1 MPNLYNKSKIQRKF
15 LSNKKNKT
23 SEKVFT
29 ILYRDKKTNARV
41 GKLITKKGE
50 IITPFF
56 MPVATKAA
64 VKHINSKRL
73 EEIGVEAVIS
83 NALILHLRPGEKT
96 IKKMSGIGKFMNF
109 SGINATDSGGFQ
121 MYSNSIYI
129 DSNDNGVYFKN
140 PFSGEKLFISPEKDM
155 QIQLDIGSEIAMC
168 LDSMPLY
175 NNSKKGIEES
185 VKKTILWAKRCKIY
199 HDKMQKKISR
209 QKRQLLFSISQGG
222 VYPDLREK
230 CSSELLKM
238 NFDGYAIGGIA
249 LPESCYNGNME
260 NVKKQEHDAIRVH
273 KKVVAEDKIIY
284 VMGEGDPIW
293 LLEAVSL
300 GCDMFDSRYPTQA
313 ARRGTLLTSSGKMKI
328 LNKKYEYDK
337 KSIDPNCEC
346 FVCKNYSRAY
356 IRSLLK
362 EEESVGRE
370 LASYHNLYYMQRL
383 IEEIR
388 EAIKKGKFLDFKNKI
403 KKAYGK

>member
-1 MPNLYNKSKIQRKF
+1 MINPFKI
-15 LSNKKNKT
+15 
-23 SEKVFT
+23 
-29 ILYRDKKTNARV
+29 IYRDKKTSARV
-41 GKLITKKGE
+41 GILNTKKGKIE
-50 IITPFF
+50 TPFF

-64 VKHINSKRL
+64 VKHINSKKL
-73 EEIGVEAVIS
+73 EEIGTEAVIS
-83 NALILHLRPGEKT
+83 NSLMIHLRPGEKT
-96 IKKMSGIGKFMNF
+96 VKKMGGIGKFMNF

-140 PFSGEKLFISPEKDM
+140 PLSGEKLFITPEKDM
-155 QIQLDIGSEIAMC
+155 QIQLDIDSDIAMC

-185 VKKTILWAKRCKIY
+185 VRKTILWAKRCKTY
-199 HDKMQKKISR
+199 HDKMQKKIPLG
-209 QKRQLLFSISQGG
+209 KKQLLFSISQGG

-230 CSSELLKM
+230 CSKELLKLD
-238 NFDGYAIGGIA
+238 FDGYAIGGIA
-249 LPESCYNGNME
+249 LPESCYNGDME
-260 NVKKQEHDAIRVH
+260 NVKKQEHDAIRAH
-273 KKVVAEDKIIY
+273 KKVVTEDKIIY

-293 LLEAVSL
+293 LLEAVNL

-313 ARRGTLLTSSGKMKI
+313 ARRGTVLTTHGKMKI

-337 KSIDPNCEC
+337 KPIDPSCKC

-388 EAIKKGKFLDFKNKI
+388 EAIKKGKFLEFKNKI
-403 KKAYGK
+403 KKAYQKK